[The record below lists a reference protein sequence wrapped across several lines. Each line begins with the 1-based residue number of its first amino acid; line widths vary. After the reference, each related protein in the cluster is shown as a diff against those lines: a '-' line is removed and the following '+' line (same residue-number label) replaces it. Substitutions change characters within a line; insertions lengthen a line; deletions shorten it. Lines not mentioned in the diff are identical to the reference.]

1 MSTGRTRL
9 RARVPRTLLA
19 AAALLA
25 ATSRA
30 GAQEVLLTTEQA
42 VKEIFPEAA
51 RTAAERHALT
61 AAVRRGRR
69 PERVR
74 RLRRASRLRGRDGGN
89 RKVPA
94 HHVHGRRDPRSA
106 RARRG
111 GHG

>member
-42 VKEIFPEAA
+42 AKEIFPEAA

-61 AAVRRGRR
+61 AAVKRGLEAKLGRHI
-69 PERVR
+69 EEDEVDV
-74 RLRRASRLRGRDGGN
+74 LKVYDASGVLRGYAVVTEEIGKYR
-89 RKVPA
+89 PIT
-94 HHVHGRRDPRSA
+94 
-106 RARRG
+106 
-111 GHG
+111 